1 MNIFNSI
8 LNSVK
13 ETFTNKDNRLTIY
26 LFGIVG
32 YYTVETYRKA
42 MFMLKKSGPTEDAW
56 PMISY
61 GVNSDNDLR
70 LCESLFWPLSLI
82 KQLSPYIIYEL
93 HKENV
98 VKTIPFYEE
107 YDSINSDIDVN
118 KEE

>member
-1 MNIFNSI
+1 MNVFNSI

-32 YYTVETYRKA
+32 YYTVETYKRA
-42 MFMLKKSGPTEDAW
+42 MYMLKTSGSTEGAW
-56 PMISY
+56 PMINY
-61 GVNSDNDLR
+61 GVNIDCDQR
-70 LCESLFWPLSLI
+70 LCESLCWPLALI
-82 KQLSPYIIYEL
+82 RQLSPYIIYQL
-93 HKENV
+93 HKEKV

-107 YDSINSDIDVN
+107 YDSVNSDIDVN

>member
-8 LNSVK
+8 LNSVN

-42 MFMLKKSGPTEDAW
+42 LFMLKTSGKTEGAW
-56 PMISY
+56 QMIRY
-61 GVNSDNDLR
+61 GVNIDRDQR
-70 LCESLFWPLSLI
+70 LYESLFWPLALI
-82 KQLSPYIIYEL
+82 RQLSPYIIYEL
-93 HKENV
+93 YKENV